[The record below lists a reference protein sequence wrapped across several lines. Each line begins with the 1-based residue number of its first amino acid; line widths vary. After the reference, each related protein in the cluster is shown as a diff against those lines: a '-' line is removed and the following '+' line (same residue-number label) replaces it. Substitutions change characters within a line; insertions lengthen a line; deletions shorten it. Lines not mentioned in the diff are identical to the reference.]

1 MFSEEINKVGNA
13 GQGKAKLLKNNP
25 FGYLVSSALAGI
37 YVGIGIILIFTVGGS
52 FNAANSPATKLLMG
66 VSFGIALSLV
76 IMAGSELFTGNNM
89 VMTISSLSKK
99 TTWGET
105 FKIWVVSYIGNFIG
119 SVLLAIIYVQSG
131 LAAGPVAKFIVKT
144 TETKMN
150 LPWDQLLY
158 RGILCNL
165 LVCLAVWCSFKMK
178 EETGKLIMI
187 FWCLFAFITAGFE
200 HSIANMTLLSIGSL
214 VPHTGAVTLGG
225 LAHNLIYVTLGNM
238 IGGIVFVALA
248 YFTISKNTVKR

>member
-1 MFSEEINKVGNA
+1 MFGEEINKVGNA
-13 GQGKAKLLKNNP
+13 GEAKAKLLKNNP
-25 FGYLVSSALAGI
+25 FGYTISSALAGI
-37 YVGIGIILIFTVGGS
+37 YVGIGIILIFTVGGF
-52 FNAANSPATKLLMG
+52 FNAANSPATKVLMG
-66 VSFGIALSLV
+66 ASFGIALSLV

-89 VMTISSLSKK
+89 VMTVSYLDKK

-105 FKIWVVSYIGNFIG
+105 FKVWIVSYVGNFIG
-119 SVLLAIIYVQSG
+119 SALLALMYVKSG
-131 LAAGPVAKFIVKT
+131 LASGPIASFIVKT

-178 EETGKLIMI
+178 EEASKLIMI

-200 HSIANMTLLSIGSL
+200 HSVANMTLLSIGL
-214 VPHTGAVTLGG
+214 LIPHSGAVTVGG
-225 LAHNLIYVTLGNM
+225 LFHNLIFVSIGNM

-248 YFTISKNTVKR
+248 YFNIAKQRK